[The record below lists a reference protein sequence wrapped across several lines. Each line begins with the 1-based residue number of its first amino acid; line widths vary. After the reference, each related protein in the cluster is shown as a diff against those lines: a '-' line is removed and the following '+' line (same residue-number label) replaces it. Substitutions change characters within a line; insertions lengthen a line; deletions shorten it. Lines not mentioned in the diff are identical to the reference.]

1 VSLFDAIIYPVIK
14 EGNMEKKSQR
24 KNGFKGGI
32 QKGTTAFD
40 VYSKELDGSLKKA
53 VDVIKLKFSDL
64 ELVKQMK
71 KDMKLKLVG
80 DDCFG
85 FAPDGGAWFKKGKL
99 VAVFEAKKQGEDGNA
114 YERWWDNA
122 TTAKYL
128 NKKVLYITFCTGAG
142 AAKDKCLDKLRRKA
156 GIMLGKNFKF
166 YNKVEPFTQEEI
178 EKIMID
184 SLKAFA

>member
-1 VSLFDAIIYPVIK
+1 
-14 EGNMEKKSQR
+14 MEKKSQR
-24 KNGFKGGI
+24 KDGFKGGI

-40 VYSKELDGSLKKA
+40 IYSKELDGSLKKA
-53 VDVIKLKFSDL
+53 IANIKEVFPKLHVI
-64 ELVKQMK
+64 KQMK
-71 KDMKLKLVG
+71 KDMKLALVG

-85 FAPDGGAWFKKGKL
+85 FAPDGGAWFKNGKL

-128 NKKVLYITFCTGAG
+128 NKKVLYVTFCTGAG